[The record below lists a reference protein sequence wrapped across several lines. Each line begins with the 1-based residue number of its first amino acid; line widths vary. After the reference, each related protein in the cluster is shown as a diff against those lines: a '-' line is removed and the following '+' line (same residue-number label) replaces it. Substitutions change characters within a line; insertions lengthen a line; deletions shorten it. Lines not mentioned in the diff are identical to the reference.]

1 MKTIQTIATVT
12 ADGKISL
19 QLPTD
24 IPAGEH
30 QVVVIIDEKSLVE
43 NEVIKKKRPPLDFPV
58 HNCGLV
64 PENLSLR
71 REDMYDDW
79 GR

>member
-1 MKTIQTIATVT
+1 MKTIETIATVT
-12 ADGKISL
+12 KDGKITV
-19 QLPTD
+19 QLPPD

-30 QVVVIIDEKSLVE
+30 QVVIVIADKPVAEKVAMKE
-43 NEVIKKKRPPLDFPV
+43 KRPPFNFPV
-58 HNCGLV
+58 DHYGSW

>member
-1 MKTIQTIATVT
+1 MKSIETIATVT
-12 ADGKISL
+12 KDGKITA
-19 QLPTD
+19 QLPLD
-24 IPAGEH
+24 IPEGEH
-30 QVVVIIDEKSLVE
+30 QVVIVIDEKLLAQKGES
-43 NEVIKKKRPPLDFPV
+43 KQKRPPLNFPV
-58 HNCGLV
+58 HDCGLW

>member
-12 ADGKISL
+12 EDGKITL
-19 QLPTD
+19 QLSAD
-24 IPAGEH
+24 IPPGEH
-30 QVVVIIDEKSLVE
+30 QVVVIIDEKPLQE
-43 NEVIKKKRPPLDFPV
+43 LPQTKEKLPPLDFPV
-58 HNCGLV
+58 DSYGSF

>member
-1 MKTIQTIATVT
+1 MKTIETIATVT
-12 ADGKISL
+12 EDGKITL
-19 QLPTD
+19 QLLAD

-30 QVVVIIDEKSLVE
+30 QVVVIIDEKPLQE
-43 NEVIKKKRPPLDFPV
+43 LPQTKEKLPPLNFPV
-58 HNCGLV
+58 DSYGSF

>member
-1 MKTIQTIATVT
+1 MKSIETIATVT
-12 ADGKISL
+12 KDGKITAQLSL
-19 QLPTD
+19 D
-24 IPAGEH
+24 IPEGEH
-30 QVVVIIDEKSLVE
+30 QVVIVIDEKLLVE
-43 NEVIKKKRPPLDFPV
+43 KAESKQKRPPLNFPV
-58 HNCGLV
+58 DNYGSW

>member
-1 MKTIQTIATVT
+1 MKIIETIATVT
-12 ADGKISL
+12 EDGKITI
-19 QLPTD
+19 QLPPD

-30 QVVVIIDEKSLVE
+30 QVVVVIDEQVLPKKPE
-43 NEVIKKKRPPLDFPV
+43 IKEKRPPLNFPV
-58 HNCGLV
+58 DNYGSW